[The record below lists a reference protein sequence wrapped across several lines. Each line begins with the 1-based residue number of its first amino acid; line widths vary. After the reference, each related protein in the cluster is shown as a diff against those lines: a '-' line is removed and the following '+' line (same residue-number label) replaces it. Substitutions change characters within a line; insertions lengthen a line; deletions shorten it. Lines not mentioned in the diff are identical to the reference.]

1 MKKISLLLPLIA
13 FILYGCS
20 GGAGSKGAGAQQ
32 ASSQESVS
40 QEASSQETTEEDS
53 FLHEPEDERPPI
65 VLKGTGYELAL
76 PANAGDVQCEPVSEV
91 REFDLLWQGYD
102 LIVRPISI
110 TRNGNNHV
118 QLGQPATV
126 RFAIPED
133 VPAEQYDELVG
144 MLFTDKGTEY
154 KIPDYYALR
163 EGFVQFETSHFS
175 DAAAGRNKDSLRERF
190 IEQVAVNGWGRNMNN
205 KKLEPT
211 WREQITKFAN
221 DHCMGENDLA
231 GIALREL
238 YKDKDIVKI
247 AIDIVNAHDMENA
260 SLEKR
265 LNVATENMVK
275 VAESKL
281 LGYLLDKLKE
291 EETKKIKVL
300 DELKSEKKGEVLY
313 KTEIEKIDSKRNKIL
328 GVLKDRFSMENVE
341 EVSKFLGSDPTPEQC
356 YIFACEYLAKYAK
369 SQLEDK
375 VKEMIP
381 YISTVQNTA
390 KAVEIWKKFWAATQ
404 MQDLYKTY
412 EDKANERGR
421 LLDGQEWYEISMYVT
436 TPKFLHGMTDA
447 QIREKIEQRYLEKK
461 EIEERKAFLRKY
473 LNTIETFVNLNSECL
488 ERKHFDYVQRLTVVR
503 NLMDRFYDELVDED
517 GYLIFYED
525 GYRKEYGNQ
534 NVINEQLCTVVNMYL
549 QFYPDQD
556 RFYEWL
562 DENGYNFGQFED
574 EYNRLDA
581 LLWKEKA
588 QNNPDIHIVIQE
600 ALGAESG
607 IPKHMNHTI
616 CLATNGKPY
625 KEWYH
630 TIPETDS
637 IRTYGWKREFPAEDE
652 DIKLSQYKAIGM
664 PNQVLIYADEKDFL
678 TGKEPIKTVLFEV
691 DTTNN
696 YTYVELNE
704 DAVVLTDFYYNPHAS
719 GAYLSYETSVTG
731 SDGKSVHLST
741 TGFMLNGAMNDAF
754 EDVHLFIDLWGKN
767 NNFSFK
773 VSGACDES
781 DYGESAEVELTVTG
795 HIDFDKKNEY
805 AKRKEVGIVN
815 VKGTMKGVT
824 RQGTQ
829 IKGRFNLSGKIVAE
843 GWKNNVD
850 FRIKCYAEGSFEYEG
865 VDSKGNRIAATTK
878 GTVQFDFLPYF
889 DPEEFE

>member
-1 MKKISLLLPLIA
+1 MKKISLVLVLFA

-20 GGAGSKGAGAQQ
+20 GGSSSQQ
-32 ASSQESVS
+32 SVSQESVS
-40 QEASSQETTEEDS
+40 QESVTEETTEEDS

-65 VLKGTGYELAL
+65 VLKGTGYELVL

-133 VPAEQYDELVG
+133 VPADQYDELVG
-144 MLFTDKGTEY
+144 MLFTNKGTEY

-190 IEQVAVNGWGRNMNN
+190 IDEVAVNGWGRNMNN

-247 AIDIVNAHDMENA
+247 AIDIVNAHDMEDA

-265 LNVATENMVK
+265 LDVATENLVK

-291 EETKKIKVL
+291 EETKKVKVL
-300 DELKSEKKGEVLY
+300 DELKSEKKGEFLY

-341 EVSKFLGSDPTPEQC
+341 EVSKFLGSDPSPEKC

-369 SQLEDK
+369 GQLEDK

-381 YISTVQNTA
+381 YVKMVQNTA

-412 EDKANERGR
+412 EEKANERGR
-421 LLDGQEWYEISMYVT
+421 LLDQQEWFEMSMYVT

-473 LNTIETFVNLNSECL
+473 LNIIETYVNLNSECL

-549 QFYPDQD
+549 HFYPDQD
-556 RFYEWL
+556 RFYAWL
-562 DENGYNFGQFED
+562 DENGYNFGQFDD
-574 EYNRLDA
+574 EYRKLDD
-581 LLWKEKA
+581 LLWKEEEEKP
-588 QNNPDIHIVIQE
+588 QYDPDIHIVIQE
-600 ALGAESG
+600 TLGTTGHARYTG
-607 IPKHMNHTI
+607 RTI
-616 CLATNGKPY
+616 CLGTDGKPY
-625 KEWYH
+625 KDWHCE
-630 TIPETDS
+630 IPDANWVRDQGWS
-637 IRTYGWKREFPAEDE
+637 IEFPRVDAVMAYSE
-652 DIKLSQYKAIGM
+652 YKSIGN
-664 PNQVLIYADEKDFL
+664 PNQVLVYADEADFKGGADPVETIAFKL
-678 TGKEPIKTVLFEV
+678 
-691 DTTNN
+691 DTTGNTTTVEMN
-696 YTYVELNE
+696 DGKDYMMEFVRNTGMRMGGCTDISFPSSGSVDGHYVRTPCMPY
-704 DAVVLTDFYYNPHAS
+704 DAEAKAFHNALDKVHIYLSSKGGGFSFSVSADAITDPDEYGYQQTAHIDLSAS
-719 GAYLSYETSVTG
+719 G
-731 SDGKSVHLST
+731 
-741 TGFMLNGAMNDAF
+741 
-754 EDVHLFIDLWGKN
+754 
-767 NNFSFK
+767 
-773 VSGACDES
+773 
-781 DYGESAEVELTVTG
+781 
-795 HIDFDKKNEY
+795 
-805 AKRKEVGIVN
+805 
-815 VKGTMKGVT
+815 
-824 RQGTQ
+824 
-829 IKGRFNLSGKIVAE
+829 
-843 GWKNNVD
+843 NVD
-850 FRIKCYAEGSFEYEG
+850 FVNKTGTCTINATVVGVWSDKAKTTAQYKDLTGEITVDSYGHYTFDCIATGNVHVTG
-865 VDSKGNRIAATTK
+865 VDKDGKPDVTQPHRNPVIHDVEGK
-878 GTVQFDFLPYF
+878 ICFGFKEVV
-889 DPEEFE
+889 E